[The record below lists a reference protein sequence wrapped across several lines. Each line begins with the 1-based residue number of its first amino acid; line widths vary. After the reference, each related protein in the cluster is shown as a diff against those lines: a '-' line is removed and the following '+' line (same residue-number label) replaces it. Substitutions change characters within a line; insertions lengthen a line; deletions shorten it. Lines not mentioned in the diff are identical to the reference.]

1 LPAVV
6 GIPDLM
12 TPAKNLVVQGL
23 GKRYWIRRAG
33 TAQARAGSRLDR
45 LRTFFA
51 IPLAEELLNSKELW
65 ALRDVSFEVE
75 PGTVLGVVGANGAG
89 KTTLLK
95 ILARVI
101 APTSGHVRGRGRVIS
116 LLELGAGFDDEA
128 TARENIYMN
137 AALNGI
143 PHDVVQRRFDQI
155 IEFAEL
161 QEFVEQPVQFY
172 SSGMYLRLAF
182 SVAINMEPSILLADE
197 ILAVGDAAFQE
208 RCLHKVHELARST
221 GLTVLFVS
229 HDMEAVTRICD
240 RAIWLKDGQL
250 HRDGAAD
257 EVVTEYQSTV
267 WERLAATSTEDFK
280 GSSHGS
286 KYGEITEVSLLS
298 ADGRPIGSPRRDED
312 SYIRVRFRTIRAKTR
327 ARCSFELHS
336 KGVLVLR
343 STQTELQALVP
354 DRNYQAMVRIPA
366 NLLADTGYTVSV
378 GVTLIRGEEEEH
390 ALVMNRALSFM
401 VYGDQEVNAPG
412 MSLRRKGLIDP
423 ELEWTL
429 KQEEPSVV
437 RA

>member
-1 LPAVV
+1 MA
-6 GIPDLM
+6 
-12 TPAKNLVVQGL
+12 TPKSLVVEGL
-23 GKRYWIRRAG
+23 GKRYWIRRAAATR
-33 TAQARAGSRLDR
+33 TAASRLDR
-45 LRTFFA
+45 IRAFLR
-51 IPLAEELLNSKELW
+51 IPLAEELLNAKELW
-65 ALRDVSFEVE
+65 ALRGVSFDVE

-101 APTSGHVRGRGRVIS
+101 APSTGQVRGRGRVVS

-155 IEFAEL
+155 IAFAEL
-161 QEFVEQPVQFY
+161 QEFVDQPVQFY

-208 RCLHKVHELARST
+208 RCLHKVHELARTT

-250 HRDGAAD
+250 HRDASAD

-267 WERLAATSTEDFK
+267 WERLTATPTDDFK
-280 GSSHGS
+280 GSSHAS
-286 KYGEITEVSLLS
+286 KYGEIAEVSLLS
-298 ADGRPIGSPRRDED
+298 ADGRPVGSPRRTED
-312 SYIRVRFRTIRAKTR
+312 AYIRIRFRTHRAKTR

-343 STQTELQALVP
+343 STQAELHSLAA

-378 GVTLIRGEEEEH
+378 GVILIRGEGEEH

-401 VYGDQEVNAPG
+401 VYGDREING
-412 MSLRRKGLIDP
+412 LGTSLQRKGLIGP
-423 ELEWTL
+423 ELEWAL
-429 KQEEPSVV
+429 KLEEPNVV

>member
-1 LPAVV
+1 
-6 GIPDLM
+6 M
-12 TPAKNLVVQGL
+12 TTSKSLAVQGL
-23 GKRYWIRRAG
+23 GKRYWIRRA
-33 TAQARAGSRLDR
+33 AEPRAGGVSRMDR
-45 LRTFFA
+45 IRSFFS
-51 IPLAEELLNSKELW
+51 IPLAEELLNAKELW
-65 ALRDVSFEVE
+65 ALRGVSFDVE

-101 APTSGHVRGRGRVIS
+101 APSTGQVRGRGRVVS
-116 LLELGAGFDDEA
+116 LLELGAGFDDES
-128 TARENIYMN
+128 TARENIFMN

-161 QEFVEQPVQFY
+161 QEFVDQPVQFY

-208 RCLHKVHELARST
+208 RCLHNVHELAHST

-240 RAIWLKDGQL
+240 RAIWLKDGRL

-267 WERLAATSTEDFK
+267 WERLASTPTDDFK
-280 GSSHGS
+280 GSSHVS
-286 KYGEITEVSLLS
+286 KYGEITDVMLLS
-298 ADGRPIGSPRRDED
+298 ADGRAIGSPRRDED
-312 SYIRVRFRTIRAKTR
+312 AYVRVRFRTQRAKTR

-336 KGVLVLR
+336 KGVLVFR
-343 STQTELQALVP
+343 STQSDPEQVLP
-354 DRNYQAMVRIPA
+354 DRNYQAMVRIPDR
-366 NLLADTGYTVSV
+366 LLADTGYTISV
-378 GVTLIRGEEEEH
+378 GVTLIRGEGEEH
-390 ALVMNRALSFM
+390 ALVMNRALSFI
-401 VYGDQEVNAPG
+401 VYADDQEVGPLRGPERRSGA
-412 MSLRRKGLIDP
+412 SLQRKGLIDP

-429 KQEEPSVV
+429 KLEEPNVV

>member
-1 LPAVV
+1 
-6 GIPDLM
+6 M
-12 TPAKNLVVQGL
+12 TTSSSLVVDGL
-23 GKRYWIRRAG
+23 GKRYWIRRATEIRPG
-33 TAQARAGSRLDR
+33 GVSRLDR
-45 LRTFFA
+45 IRSFFS
-51 IPLAEELLNSKELW
+51 IPLAHELLNSKELW
-65 ALRDVSFEVE
+65 ALKDVSFAVE
-75 PGTVLGVVGANGAG
+75 PGTVLGVIGANGAG

-101 APTSGHVRGRGRVIS
+101 APTTGHVRGRGRVVS

-128 TARENIYMN
+128 SGRENIFMN

-155 IEFAEL
+155 VEFAEL
-161 QEFVEQPVQFY
+161 PELIDSPVQFY
-172 SSGMYLRLAF
+172 SSGQYLRLAF

-208 RCLHKVHELARST
+208 RCLRKVHELAHST

-240 RAIWLKDGQL
+240 RAIWLKDGCL

-267 WERLAATSTEDFK
+267 WERLAATPTDDFR
-280 GSSHGS
+280 GSSHVS
-286 KYGEITEVSLLS
+286 KYGEITEVALLS
-298 ADGRPIGSPRRDED
+298 ADGRAIGSPRRDED
-312 SYIRVRFRTIRAKTR
+312 AYIRVRFRTQRAKTR

-343 STQTELQALVP
+343 STQAELEAVGP
-354 DRNYQAMVRIPA
+354 DRNYQAMVKIPA

-378 GVTLIRGEEEEH
+378 GVTLIRGEGEEH

-401 VYGDQEVNAPG
+401 VYADQEMVGP
-412 MSLRRKGLIDP
+412 LRGAERRSGATLQRKGLIAP
-423 ELEWTL
+423 ELEWTI
-429 KQEEPSVV
+429 KEDEPHVV